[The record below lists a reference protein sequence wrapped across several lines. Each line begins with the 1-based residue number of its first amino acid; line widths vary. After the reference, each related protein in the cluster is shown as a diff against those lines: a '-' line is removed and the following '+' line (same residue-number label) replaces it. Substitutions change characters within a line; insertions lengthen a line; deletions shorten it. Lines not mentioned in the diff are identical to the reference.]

1 LLELWAWATGAG
13 LVFGGNIDDCATAL
27 DSIKALRAVPSINVF
42 IMDLPPWLDDSKS
55 PSPREWD
62 LLGRDCLPHLN
73 KPAKGA
79 VPCVSPL
86 LLQLIFELT
95 AVIESL
101 AHARSKQYLQYENDD
116 VATR

>member
-1 LLELWAWATGAG
+1 
-13 LVFGGNIDDCATAL
+13 
-27 DSIKALRAVPSINVF
+27 
-42 IMDLPPWLDDSKS
+42 MDLPPWLDDSKS

-95 AVIESL
+95 AVMSHSRTQRASNTFDTSTKTMMLQRDKGTCGIAWPFRKHHLKINLHCSL
-101 AHARSKQYLQYENDD
+101 PIINGHLIIGPSGRE
-116 VATR
+116 